1 MVTFTPQSPSKI
13 MQANLNHARH
23 AQELLLQHMDERDL
37 GMAVIAES
45 YRVPTEHPAWA
56 GAPDG
61 SVAITWRRTRNPV
74 PCNREEAGDSYVL
87 VRWGSVLIMGVYLPP
102 RLCLVEYEE
111 RLDRM
116 ERAVRARPP
125 APIIIMGDFNAH
137 ATMWGLRRTNARG
150 RVLMDWASAMGLCCM
165 NTGTSGTCVRPQG
178 ESIVDLT

>member
-1 MVTFTPQSPSKI
+1 

-23 AQELLLQHMDERDL
+23 AQELLLQYMDERDL
-37 GMAVIAES
+37 GMAVIAEP

-61 SVAITWRRTRNPV
+61 SVAITWRRTRNLV
-74 PCNREEAGDSYVL
+74 PCNREEAVDSYVL

-102 RLCLVEYEE
+102 RLCLAEYEE

-137 ATMWGLRRTNARG
+137 ATMWGSRRTNAN
-150 RVLMDWASAMGLCCM
+150 GLGEHNGALLYEYRHQRHIHPTARREHCGFDVGLPCCD
-165 NTGTSGTCVRPQG
+165 RLDQ
-178 ESIVDLT
+178 